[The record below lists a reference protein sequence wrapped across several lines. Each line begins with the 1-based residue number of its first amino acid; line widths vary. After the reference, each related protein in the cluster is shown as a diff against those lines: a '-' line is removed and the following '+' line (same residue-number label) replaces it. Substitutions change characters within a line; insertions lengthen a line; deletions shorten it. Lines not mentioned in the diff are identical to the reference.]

1 MFLVRDV
8 KKNTIVS
15 YFNGIRM
22 KEKDVFTT
30 YHMFQPKSV
39 YLVEVKEEKKPFF
52 TAKVCT
58 DLAIVCPQ
66 IGEEDDFLDVLPE
79 AADWNVYQASTGHK
93 VNHAKVAN
101 AGYTECEHPR
111 FGLILCLQTYE
122 VKKNLFPIL

>member
-39 YLVEVKEEKKPFF
+39 YLVEVKEEKKHSLRQRCALISQSF
-52 TAKVCT
+52 VLR
-58 DLAIVCPQ
+58 LARKTT
-66 IGEEDDFLDVLPE
+66 
-79 AADWNVYQASTGHK
+79 S
-93 VNHAKVAN
+93 
-101 AGYTECEHPR
+101 
-111 FGLILCLQTYE
+111 
-122 VKKNLFPIL
+122 